1 MHSNFLPFP
10 FHDFNASFVKVKIV
24 WWMPMISLSFEK
36 SILHTSMVHSLNLF
50 MYHVL
55 TLFWIFV
62 VYADN
67 SFQIDVRFTFQ
78 DFD

>member
-1 MHSNFLPFP
+1 MHSKNLPFP
-10 FHDFNASFVKVKIV
+10 FHDFNAFIVIIV
-24 WWMPMISLSFEK
+24 WWMIMINLSFEK

-67 SFQIDVRFTFQ
+67 SFQIYVRFTFQ